1 MERLFQSVNFI
12 SHSGIPLTWK
22 IECDAIH
29 DDEWATL
36 AKMIREYEPRNWSRA
51 VGIPRGGSKLGE
63 ELDKYST
70 GNEADPLL
78 IVDDVYT
85 TGRSFK
91 NYIEQNTR
99 PEQKIICWCV
109 FARKPTESEVQAL
122 FTMPKNSA

>member
-29 DDEWATL
+29 DDEWTTL
-36 AKMIREYEPRNWSRA
+36 AKMIREYEPKNWSKA
-51 VGIPRGGSKLGE
+51 VGIPRGGAKLGE

-70 GNEADPLL
+70 GDQNDPLL

-85 TGRSFK
+85 TGNSFRD
-91 NYIEQNTR
+91 YITENVDYGK
-99 PEQKIICWCV
+99 EIICWCV
-109 FARKPTESEVQAL
+109 FARKPTEFGVNAL
-122 FTMPKNSA
+122 FTMPEKSS